1 MNEFLKK
8 IPVSSNTRYSPET
21 IDDIIVISD
30 SAPIGNNFA
39 EILVNIIFKT
49 DNFKQF
55 ALHQINNQEIIF
67 DNITSVFQLFDDFFK
82 QKLQHDN
89 TLDYNLRVAL
99 TLEFES
105 LQKYK
110 NNFLKEFTR
119 YLTSNKEN
127 KHAVYWPD
135 PTGKYPSTTE
145 AANITI
151 KNFELIDKET
161 PIGSAGSCFAD
172 EMAYYFQMSGYN
184 YIVTERTAQHYNN
197 NLPNSSAAWGVLFN
211 TPSFMQIAERAFG
224 KADFPP
230 IVDKLERDGKIYF
243 HDPYRENIVADEPET
258 IHILRNHHIEA
269 ARKAF
274 ETCNVFIIT
283 LGLNECFQNI
293 YDGSVVSRNPK
304 TSSSFGLFNHK
315 ILTVEENVQCLQ
327 RFLDI
332 IRAHNP
338 NFKLI
343 VTVSPVPFLATG
355 RADDM
360 HVITANTHSKS
371 VLRVAAEEFVS
382 RNENVWYFPAYE
394 VVTVATRDPWEPDLR
409 HVKRSTVARVMRT
422 FERMFVKGVD
432 PRLEDEIDRIVD

>member
-1 MNEFLKK
+1 MNVFLRK
-8 IPVSSNTRYSPET
+8 IPVSKIARYSPEFLSDLIVMSDNNLFNKT
-21 IDDIIVISD
+21 FIDTLIK
-30 SAPIGNNFA
+30 
-39 EILVNIIFKT
+39 LIFKT
-49 DNFKQF
+49 DNFKEF
-55 ALHQINNQEIIF
+55 AITQLDNSNVSINNIMDF
-67 DNITSVFQLFDDFFK
+67 LKVFDDFFQ
-82 QKLQHDN
+82 QKLLPENNIDP
-89 TLDYNLRVAL
+89 NLRQAL
-99 TLEFES
+99 SFEFEEFK
-105 LQKYK
+105 KYK
-110 NNFLKEFTR
+110 VNFLKEHSR
-119 YLTSNKEN
+119 YATFNKSNQK
-127 KHAVYWPD
+127 AVHWPN
-135 PTGKYPSTTE
+135 PTGKHPSTTE
-145 AANITI
+145 GANIVI
-151 KNFELIDKET
+151 RNFGLIDQET

-172 EMAYYFQMSGYN
+172 EMAYYFQKSNYN
-184 YIVTERTAQHYNN
+184 YIVTENLSDLSGGK
-197 NLPNSSAAWGVLFN
+197 LPNSSAAWGVLFN

-224 KADFPP
+224 EADFPP
-230 IVDKLERDGKIYF
+230 IIDQIESNGNIYF
-243 HDPYRENIVADEPET
+243 HDPYRENIIADNPEI
-258 IHILRNHHIEA
+258 IHMLRQQHIES

-274 ETCNVFIIT
+274 EICEVFIIT

-293 YDGSVVSRNPK
+293 CDGSVVSRNPK
-304 TSSSFGLFNHK
+304 NGSSFSLLNHK
-315 ILTVEENVQCLQ
+315 VLTVEENILCLQ

-332 IRAHNP
+332 IRAHNK

-343 VTVSPVPFLATG
+343 VTVSPVPFMATG